1 MLQKKNK
8 YLPLILSKI
17 KRGHFI
23 IAVIIAIALLI
34 VEGIFLYKYF
44 YTALAESKQ
53 LKELKQ
59 QAALEELKI
68 SKFEEIQKFYNDK
81 QKERPIDWDA
91 LRDPFTSF

>member
-1 MLQKKNK
+1 MLQEKNK

-17 KRGHFI
+17 KRCHFI
-23 IAVIIAIALLI
+23 IAVIIVIAMLI

-44 YTALAESKQ
+44 YTALDESKQ

-81 QKERPIDWDA
+81 QDRK
-91 LRDPFTSF
+91 SVV